1 MDLDQRRC
9 SVTMSNARSK
19 KHRCFLIQM
28 EAEKSWVH
36 MKSTR
41 SSSVINM
48 LTWLVLLR
56 LVYRHALSYSALPY
70 SADTT
75 FFFFFGNSASSKS
88 TGAAGLFPVA
98 ATRFV
103 PLCHSFSQN
112 FKLST
117 SKKHYESWKALMMV
131 SILGH

>member
-75 FFFFFGNSASSKS
+75 FFFFFWQLCIKQVYWCCWSIPSSSHSLCASVSQFLSKFQ
-88 TGAAGLFPVA
+88 TLHQQK
-98 ATRFV
+98 T
-103 PLCHSFSQN
+103 L
-112 FKLST
+112 
-117 SKKHYESWKALMMV
+117 
-131 SILGH
+131 